1 MLCPE
6 ELATVTT
13 AAAIGL
19 AQGRS
24 TEEVGILSAVFT
36 QIGDVLATIAVQ
48 RAAVEACCEK
58 KCPQTASK
66 SDDNAAKSPVA
77 NMDAIT

>member
-13 AAAIGL
+13 AAAISL

-36 QIGDVLATIAVQ
+36 QIGDVLATIAAQ
-48 RAAVEACCEK
+48 KAALEACCENPP
-58 KCPQTASK
+58 CRQL
-66 SDDNAAKSPVA
+66 AK
-77 NMDAIT
+77 N

>member
-1 MLCPE
+1 MTGSLSCFTSVSYTHLPE

-24 TEEVGILSAVFT
+24 TEEIGILAAVFT

-48 RAAVEACCEK
+48 RAAIEACCEK
-58 KCPQTASK
+58 KCSRS
-66 SDDNAAKSPVA
+66 SDNH
-77 NMDAIT
+77 

>member
-6 ELATVTT
+6 ELATVTS

-24 TEEVGILSAVFT
+24 TEELGILAAVFT

-48 RAAVEACCEK
+48 RTAIDACCENS
-58 KCPQTASK
+58 TS
-66 SDDNAAKSPVA
+66 N
-77 NMDAIT
+77 NN